1 MEKQFKINFF
11 DKNYNKNF
19 IFIYITL
26 NDGANLD
33 SDWFKFVSNALI
45 KLNVPN
51 IQKRVCYK

>member
-33 SDWFKFVSNALI
+33 SD
-45 KLNVPN
+45 
-51 IQKRVCYK
+51 